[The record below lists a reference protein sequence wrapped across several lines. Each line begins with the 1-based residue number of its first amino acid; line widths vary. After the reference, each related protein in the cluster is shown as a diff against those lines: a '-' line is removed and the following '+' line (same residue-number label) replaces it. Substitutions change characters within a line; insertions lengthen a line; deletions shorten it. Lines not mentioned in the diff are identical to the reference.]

1 MSVYCA
7 KCKQKLVVG
16 IGAMFAQSKPV
27 EFEDG
32 TYCEKCAKIK
42 VEEARRQ

>member
-1 MSVYCA
+1 MTNYCV
-7 KCKQKLVVG
+7 KCKQKLPQG
-16 IGAMFAQSKPV
+16 ISVMFSQSKPV

-42 VEEARRQ
+42 VEEARR

>member
-1 MSVYCA
+1 MSKFCQ
-7 KCKQKLVVG
+7 KCGQKIPDG

-32 TYCEKCAKIK
+32 FYCENCAKIK
-42 VEEARRQ
+42 VAEARG

>member
-1 MSVYCA
+1 MARYCER
-7 KCKQKLVVG
+7 CKQKLPEG
-16 IGAMFAQSKPV
+16 IGSMFAQSKPV

-42 VEEARRQ
+42 VEGARK